1 MSTRQARGARLVAR
15 GKSRAFDGKSP
26 PLASG
31 PAPLA
36 RPVAIAAV
44 PFMNM
49 REKEIRRQG
58 DLDPEIQETLR
69 SMSGPTEELSVRVH
83 HSMGT
88 WETRMA

>member
-1 MSTRQARGARLVAR
+1 MPTGQARGARLVGR
-15 GKSRAFDGKSP
+15 GKSCAFDGKSP

-36 RPVAIAAV
+36 NPAAIAAV

-58 DLDPEIQETLR
+58 DLEPEI
-69 SMSGPTEELSVRVH
+69 
-83 HSMGT
+83 
-88 WETRMA
+88 